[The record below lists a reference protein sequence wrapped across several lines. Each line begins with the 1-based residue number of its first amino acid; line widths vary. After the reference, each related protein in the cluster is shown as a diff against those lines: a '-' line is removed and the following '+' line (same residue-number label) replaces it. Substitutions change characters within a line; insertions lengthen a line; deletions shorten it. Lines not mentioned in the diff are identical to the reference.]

1 MYGAAIR
8 IALEKIRLESLDME
22 FLSTTKFYKVK
33 MIIASIS
40 LLSSLFLLTYGMTG
54 TSEKLTSSEFRQ

>member
-40 LLSSLFLLTYGMTG
+40 LLSALSLFIYGMTG
-54 TSEKLTSSEFRQ
+54 TSERLTSSEFRK